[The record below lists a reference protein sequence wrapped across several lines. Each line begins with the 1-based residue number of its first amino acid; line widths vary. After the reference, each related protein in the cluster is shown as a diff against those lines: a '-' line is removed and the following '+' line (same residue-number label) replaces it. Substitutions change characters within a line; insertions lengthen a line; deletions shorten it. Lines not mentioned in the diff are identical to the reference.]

1 MRAKW
6 QSFVRTVGLGTGDDA
21 LSPALV
27 DAQVRAARA
36 GYPGTFVS
44 TIVATVAVVG
54 SAPRAMSVL
63 AAAGLLF
70 VVSLL
75 SLAQSWKDRR
85 CGWTFADPRAA
96 ILSVARICFISAVAW
111 GVLMATLMSVS
122 GASERLLVACVLV
135 GVMSVGAL
143 TAATVPL
150 ASLAFL
156 AGSLLSTTL
165 TVIIVDIPLSVF
177 AVLAVFVLLL
187 ARSILA
193 QATLFVDN
201 YQATADLTAAAAA
214 QVEAEAFARTE
225 RERAVLAE
233 SRAETHERERVI
245 AGRHAEM
252 TGLAERFEQS
262 VGRALAA
269 LASTAQEAR
278 GAAGTLVDIGD
289 RQTREAGLIA
299 AATRST
305 DEAANT
311 MRSTAEALAEAHAAI
326 ARRVTDQASLT
337 GVAAANS
344 REGER
349 VIGELVDS
357 AQEIGAIVAT
367 IAQIAG
373 QTNLLALNATI
384 EAARAGE
391 AGRGFA
397 VVATEVKSLATQT
410 QRATA
415 DIAGQ
420 INGMQMQV
428 ARVAQVIDAILAK
441 LATISTLA
449 DEIAEVTLDQ
459 SRVTGQFVGDAR
471 RAATIAADLRG
482 GVERSIEASEETRAL
497 TGGVA
502 SSSTAVAQQ
511 VEALAAAAQSFV
523 SDLRAA

>member
-1 MRAKW
+1 M
-6 QSFVRTVGLGTGDDA
+6 VRIVGLGSGDDA
-21 LSPALV
+21 LPAALV
-27 DAQVRAARA
+27 DAQVRAARS
-36 GYPGTFVS
+36 GYPGTFAA
-44 TIVATVAVVG
+44 TIVATATVIWT
-54 SAPRAMSVL
+54 APRAFSVL
-63 AAAGLLF
+63 AAAALLTI
-70 VVSLL
+70 VSLL
-75 SLAQSWKDRR
+75 SLAQWWKDHRL
-85 CGWTFADPRAA
+85 GWTFDRPRAA
-96 ILSVARICFISAVAW
+96 ILSVARISFISAIAW
-111 GVLMATLMSVS
+111 GVLLAMLMAVA
-122 GASERLLVACVLV
+122 GPAERLLVACVLV

-143 TAATVPL
+143 GVAAVPL

-156 AGSLLSTTL
+156 AGSLIGATITIL
-165 TVIIVDIPLSVF
+165 IVGIPLSVF
-177 AVLAVFVLLL
+177 VVLGVFVLLL
-187 ARSILA
+187 ARSILT
-193 QATLFVDN
+193 QASLFVDN
-201 YQATADLTAAAAA
+201 YQASAELTAAAAA
-214 QVEAEAFARTE
+214 QAQAEAFARTE
-225 RERAVLAE
+225 RERAALAE
-233 SRAETHERERVI
+233 SRAETRERERVI

-252 TGLAERFEQS
+252 TVLAERFEHS

-278 GAAGTLVDIGD
+278 GAADTLVDIGD

-305 DEAANT
+305 DEAADT

-459 SRVTGQFVGDAR
+459 GRVTGAFVGDAR

-482 GVERSIEASEETRAL
+482 GVERSIEASEETRTL

-502 SSSTAVAQQ
+502 SSSTAVARQ

-523 SDLRAA
+523 ADLRAA